1 MARFEVLVPGAPPAR
16 PADVTLRIDAESW
29 LAALEAGLD
38 RLGGPRF
45 APNVL
50 CDIQA
55 DGAIHVTDPMGG
67 GVFRIREV
75 TAAPRTVPGAPAAT
89 GSAGPPAPAAEHIGR
104 PPAAPAV
111 EDVLVEL
118 FGRVGDLDPEVDR
131 ADGLAFLL
139 DLALEKVDCEAGSV
153 FLVRPGGRELDF
165 AVVRGPRA
173 DELRRLGLTVPMGA
187 GIVGFCASHDVGLA
201 VSEAEKDPRFHRAVS
216 VAIGHPARSLLCAP
230 MAKRGMVL
238 GAFELVNRRGGG
250 PFGKGD
256 LAVLSYLAH
265 QAAELVWR
273 TGA

>member
-45 APNVL
+45 PSNVL
-50 CDIQA
+50 CDVQA
-55 DGAIHVTDPMGG
+55 DGAILVTDPRGG

-75 TAAPRTVPGAPAAT
+75 TAAPRPAPDAPAAT
-89 GSAGPPAPAAEHIGR
+89 GFSGSPAPGAACLGGSLA
-104 PPAAPAV
+104 PPSI

-118 FGRVGDLDPEVDR
+118 FGRVADLDPGVDR
-131 ADGLAFLL
+131 AGGLAFLL
-139 DLALEKVDCEAGSV
+139 DLALEKIECEAGSV
-153 FLVRPGGRELDF
+153 FLARPGGGELDF

-173 DELRRLGLTVPMGA
+173 DEIRRLGLTVPTGA
-187 GIVGFCASHDVGLA
+187 GIVGFCVSHDVGLA
-201 VSEAEKDPRFHRAVS
+201 VSDAERDPRFHRTVS
-216 VAIGHPARSLLCAP
+216 VAVGHPARSLLCAP

-250 PFGKGD
+250 PFGGGE

-265 QAAELVWR
+265 QGAELVWR